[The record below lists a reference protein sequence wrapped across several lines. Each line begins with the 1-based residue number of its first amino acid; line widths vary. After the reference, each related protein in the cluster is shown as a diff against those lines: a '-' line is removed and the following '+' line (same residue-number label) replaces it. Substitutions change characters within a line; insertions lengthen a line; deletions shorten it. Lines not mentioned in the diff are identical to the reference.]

1 MPRLLF
7 EKTGSAVW
15 MSHLDLMRLM
25 QRAFKR
31 AGLPLTHT
39 HGFNP
44 RPSVSIA
51 LPLSVGVESV
61 CEILDFDLEGDLPPM
76 ETIQTRLNAA
86 LVPGITVRQVY
97 MDGRK
102 IRDLALLRCRL
113 GLEYDGGIPAGATDA
128 IATLFA
134 RESLMVEKK
143 SKNGILEQ
151 DIRPMIREM
160 FVAQTGE
167 KELRVEALITCQNP
181 SLNPMQLYG
190 AIVRYLPEVAPDFC
204 TCRREEL
211 YDEKETIF
219 VFTK

>member
-61 CEILDFDLEGDLPPM
+61 CELLDFDLEGELPLM

-86 LVPGITVRQVY
+86 LVPGVAVRQVY

-151 DIRPMIREM
+151 DIRPMIRELS
-160 FVAQTGE
+160 VAQTGE

-211 YDEKETIF
+211 YDEKEKIF
-219 VFTK
+219 R